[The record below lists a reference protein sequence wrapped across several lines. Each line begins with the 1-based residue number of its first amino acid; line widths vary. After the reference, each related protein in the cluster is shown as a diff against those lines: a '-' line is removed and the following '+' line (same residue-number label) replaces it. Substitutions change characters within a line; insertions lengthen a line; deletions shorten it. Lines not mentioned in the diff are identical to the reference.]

1 MRRERSEFDRLYER
15 RRLPNETN
23 GHKQQKRGH
32 GINRNPLIFMVG
44 GTGFE
49 PVTSTV

>member
-1 MRRERSEFDRLYER
+1 MRGEHSEFDRLRNR
-15 RRLPNETN
+15 RRFPNEMN
-23 GHKQQKRGH
+23 GSNQQKRGYD
-32 GINRNPLIFMVG
+32 INRNPLNIMVG